1 MSIKNHRL
9 GSDQYDADG
18 NTINSVGVANSYD
31 FENHLITHGGVT
43 VVYDADGNR
52 VSETVAGV
60 NTNYLVDSVNPTG
73 YAQVVDEL
81 QSGTVTRTYSYGLE
95 RINESQILNSAWTA
109 SFYGYDGHDSV
120 RQLTNSTGAVTD
132 TYDYDAFGNLI
143 NETGS
148 TPNNYLFA
156 GEQYDPTLNLYYNRA
171 RYLNTTTGRFWSMD
185 DHEGDDEDPTTLHK
199 YVYTGDDPTDRTDA
213 SGNDFDLGS
222 VSVALAVSAT
232 VLAISVPQLNSY
244 GPGGTAEPRVATDQ
258 SARGKEFLEYHE
270 GINGKPN
277 LKPYDKDGSKAGNCT
292 IGWGSKIH
300 DGPCKPGDFSAYANF
315 TVEAAEQLLFQD
327 VELKALSP
335 IKQLVYVG
343 LAQRELDALLDF
355 TFNVGG
361 GNAKTGKGGLASSQ
375 LLQQLNAGNYKQA
388 SNGFLGWLVPASIKG
403 RRVDE
408 KNLWDNGDYT
418 SNGHP
423 IP

>member
-1 MSIKNHRL
+1 MSPKPNLTITSRFLEEGRPLAVKQVPSPYPDPPPGRGALGRL
-9 GSDQYDADG
+9 CFRGPSPKLDLPIADLAQIISTASLHDAVFFLDT
-18 NTINSVGVANSYD
+18 NIFTKELDLVLWRAFCTRRIFIAPAIWEELLPWLKSPFCNQTI
-31 FENHLITHGGVT
+31 
-43 VVYDADGNR
+43 R
-52 VSETVAGV
+52 
-60 NTNYLVDSVNPTG
+60 DSVVAA
-73 YAQVVDEL
+73 AQSQVARA
-81 QSGTVTRTYSYGLE
+81 SGTRVPADPQIEVLRL
-95 RINESQILNSAWTA
+95 NEDFTKHGYEYYLKLLALRKVMGPLATA
-109 SFYGYDGHDSV
+109 V
-120 RQLTNSTGAVTD
+120 LTKRFGRAPTQNEFLAEVQ
-132 TYDYDAFGNLI
+132 GNL
-143 NETGS
+143 
-148 TPNNYLFA
+148 
-156 GEQYDPTLNLYYNRA
+156 
-171 RYLNTTTGRFWSMD
+171 
-185 DHEGDDEDPTTLHK
+185 
-199 YVYTGDDPTDRTDA
+199 
-213 SGNDFDLGS
+213 
-222 VSVALAVSAT
+222 
-232 VLAISVPQLNSY
+232 
-244 GPGGTAEPRVATDQ
+244 GGTAEPRVATDQ
-258 SARGKEFLEYHE
+258 SERGKEFLEYHE
-270 GINGKPN
+270 GINGQPN

-335 IKQLVYVG
+335 IKQLVHVG

-375 LLQQLNAGNYKQA
+375 LLQQLNTGNYKQA